1 MRDCMAMLAAKDTLR
16 GTATLN
22 WSIDTPNASWD
33 GVRVQGSH
41 GRAAGL
47 VQTSKNLAGT
57 IPTELGR
64 LDGLEHLRL
73 DHNRLTGEIPAEL
86 GSLGDPRN
94 LHLGDNQLTG
104 CIPPFLR
111 DVDDNDLDSLGHQ
124 DCAAP

>member
-1 MRDCMAMLAAKDTLR
+1 MALLAAKDTLR

-47 VQTSKNLAGT
+47 VQTSEGLAGT
-57 IPTELGR
+57 ISPDLGR
-64 LDGLEHLRL
+64 LDGLEYLWL
-73 DHNRLTGEIPAEL
+73 NNNRLTGEIPAEL

-94 LHLGDNQLTG
+94 LHLDNNQLTG
-104 CIPPFLR
+104 CIPPVLR
-111 DVDDNDLDSLGHQ
+111 DVDDNDLDSLGLQ